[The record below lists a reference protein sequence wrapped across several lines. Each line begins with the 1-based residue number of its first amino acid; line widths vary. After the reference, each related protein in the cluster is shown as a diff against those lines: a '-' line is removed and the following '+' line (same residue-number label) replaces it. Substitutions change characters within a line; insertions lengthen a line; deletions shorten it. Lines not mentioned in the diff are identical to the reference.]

1 MIKALPMFVT
11 FADGTVLS
19 ILIPFLLHKIQEYI
33 SPSFLPAIAKGN
45 HMELNLRLWNSP
57 Y

>member
-1 MIKALPMFVT
+1 MIKALPTFVT

-19 ILIPFLLHKIQEYI
+19 ILIHFLLHKIQEHI
-33 SPSFLPAIAKGN
+33 SPSFLLAIAERN
-45 HMELNLRLWNSP
+45 HMELNTRLWNSP